1 MDGSGLSWSLILAA
15 FGVGVVHTV
24 LGPDHYL
31 PFIMLAKARGW
42 TRLRTILVTSACG
55 VGHVASSVLLGGLGI
70 VFGVAVAKLEIVES
84 GRGNLAAWAIVA
96 FGIAYALWGLR
107 HALRSRAGLE
117 AHVHGEE
124 VHIHS
129 HGLSPH
135 GHEHRRAARISHRLS
150 SRGRRGAVPSGVSD
164 PRGAETYS
172 TVRRAPRGEE
182 TPPGG
187 VHRRPQQDAGEI
199 YGLSADTTFWTLFV
213 IFVLGPCE
221 PLIPL
226 FALPASQGRWD
237 VALLT
242 AAVFGIATLVSMVG
256 ITLAGLE
263 GLKLV
268 NLGPLERW
276 AHVAAGSIIAAAGL
290 SVIYLGL

>member
-1 MDGSGLSWSLILAA
+1 MDAHSMSWSLVAAA
-15 FGVGVVHTV
+15 FGVGVVHTL

-31 PFIMLAKARGW
+31 PFIMLARARGW
-42 TRLRTILVTSACG
+42 SRLRTVLVTFACG
-55 VGHVASSVLLGGLGI
+55 LGHVASSVILGGLGI
-70 VFGVAVAKLEIVES
+70 VLGVAIGRLETVEG
-84 GRGNLAAWAIVA
+84 GRGSIAAWAMVA

-107 HALRSRAGLE
+107 HALRKRTGLE
-117 AHVHGEE
+117 AHVHDGD

-135 GHEHRRAARISHRLS
+135 GHDHHRV
-150 SRGRRGAVPSGVSD
+150 GAN
-164 PRGAETYS
+164 
-172 TVRRAPRGEE
+172 
-182 TPPGG
+182 
-187 VHRRPQQDAGEI
+187 
-199 YGLSADTTFWTLFV
+199 TTFWTLFI

-237 VALLT
+237 VAALT
-242 AAVFGIATLVSMVG
+242 AVVFGVATLLSMVGATLVG
-256 ITLAGLE
+256 YE

-268 NLGPLERW
+268 RLGPLERW
-276 AHVAAGSIIAAAGL
+276 SHVVAGCVIAAAGL

>member
-1 MDGSGLSWSLILAA
+1 MDGSSLSWSLLLAA

-42 TRLRTILVTSACG
+42 TRLRTVLVTSACG

-70 VFGVAVAKLEIVES
+70 VFGVAIGKLEIMES

-107 HALRSRAGLE
+107 HALRTRTGLE
-117 AHVHGEE
+117 PHVHGGE

-135 GHEHRRAARISHRLS
+135 GHEHRRIA
-150 SRGRRGAVPSGVSD
+150 
-164 PRGAETYS
+164 
-172 TVRRAPRGEE
+172 
-182 TPPGG
+182 
-187 VHRRPQQDAGEI
+187 
-199 YGLSADTTFWTLFV
+199 ADTTFWTLFV

-237 VALLT
+237 VAVLT
-242 AAVFGIATLVSMVG
+242 AMVFGLATLVSMVG

-276 AHVAAGSIIAAAGL
+276 AHVAAGGIIAAAGL